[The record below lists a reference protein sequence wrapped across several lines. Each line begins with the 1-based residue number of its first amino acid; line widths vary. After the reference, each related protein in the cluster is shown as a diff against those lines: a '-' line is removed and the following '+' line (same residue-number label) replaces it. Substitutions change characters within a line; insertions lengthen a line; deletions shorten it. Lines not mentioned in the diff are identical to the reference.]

1 MKRIISIVIS
11 LTLVSACGD
20 NAVYNSL
27 QDIEQLLETLK
38 TTTRVSGRTTPD
50 KAVLLQN
57 TPNPFRERSIIKCV
71 IPQSVADASLYL
83 YDYNGHQIQSR
94 SISDRGDVQIIVESN
109 GLIPGIYL
117 YSLVTDGEIIDT
129 KRMILAE

>member
-50 KAVLLQN
+50 KAVLLQI
-57 TPNPFRERSIIKCV
+57 TFTV
-71 IPQSVADASLYL
+71 
-83 YDYNGHQIQSR
+83 
-94 SISDRGDVQIIVESN
+94 SDN
-109 GLIPGIYL
+109 
-117 YSLVTDGEIIDT
+117 
-129 KRMILAE
+129 